1 MRLDQA
7 AGPGSW
13 VMGIT
18 AVVCL
23 LLSLMSLWRGER
35 VFPWYEWAFL
45 LDAAIVFGFY
55 LWMRDRHWS
64 LQARNGPA
72 ISASL
77 AAAVS
82 VLGIRPDRDQGMGA
96 AA

>member
-1 MRLDQA
+1 MQLDQA

-23 LLSLMSLWRGER
+23 RLCLMSCWRGER

-45 LDAAIVFGFY
+45 LAAAIVFGFC
-55 LWMRDRHWS
+55 LWTRDRRWS
-64 LQARNGPA
+64 LQA
-72 ISASL
+72 
-77 AAAVS
+77 
-82 VLGIRPDRDQGMGA
+82 
-96 AA
+96 

>member
-1 MRLDQA
+1 MQLDQA

-23 LLSLMSLWRGER
+23 RLCLMSCWRGER

-45 LDAAIVFGFY
+45 
-55 LWMRDRHWS
+55 
-64 LQARNGPA
+64 
-72 ISASL
+72 L